1 MAAGSPK
8 RRPGAAEAE
17 AEEEDDNDDDGGGA
31 GRWRRTLGRLPLQ
44 RRRGAPPP
52 ARGRQAW
59 RAGARAPVAV
69 AWACAALAALAGVG
83 CRAPWATAAVAG
95 LRPVFAM
102 SRYDILRSKSA
113 LEIDLGAV
121 QRKFIRYDVDAFN
134 QDAAAIEERAQLR
147 KRMEKLPEFGMLL
160 RANDARLEQSSG
172 GHEDRLSWAMH
183 EQGPRLQVKG
193 CGPEPRFRVLRVE
206 PQVHYVQPVQALLD
220 AMEDGSIFLANN
232 RFNPVEDEAE
242 LRRARREQLIADNP
256 ELKALI
262 EKRMAR
268 KKKETGTYRG
278 KPGHPKKKR

>member
-183 EQGPRLQVKG
+183 EQATPGGEYRG
-193 CGPEPRFRVLRVE
+193 RRGGASGRSERVLKSWVRCLTAALAHFE
-206 PQVHYVQPVQALLD
+206 LDSLSAPPASRGYVGPSL
-220 AMEDGSIFLANN
+220 NT
-232 RFNPVEDEAE
+232 
-242 LRRARREQLIADNP
+242 RAAVIGVL
-256 ELKALI
+256 
-262 EKRMAR
+262 
-268 KKKETGTYRG
+268 
-278 KPGHPKKKR
+278 

>member
-183 EQGPRLQVKG
+183 EQ
-193 CGPEPRFRVLRVE
+193 
-206 PQVHYVQPVQALLD
+206 ALLD